1 MSDAKRSLISKEE
14 IAEIEAD
21 INAKLEAMGRM
32 RDFFGSGHGVDVVA
46 LMSTWIAREI
56 VPHEQRLGVKL
67 RYTIE
72 TLPDGISRFVV
83 KDVTEG
89 EV

>member
-1 MSDAKRSLISKEE
+1 MSDEKRSPISKEE

-21 INAKLEAMGRM
+21 MNAKLEAMGRM

-56 VPHEQRLGVKL
+56 VPYEQRLGVKL

-72 TLPDGISRFVV
+72 TLPNGISRFVV
-83 KDVTEG
+83 KDVMAA